1 LVLSS
6 DDIEN
11 LRELSSVPDFD
22 VSFRLAKSLVNSWS
36 FLNGRP
42 TILQIS
48 AFFGS
53 VDCFNYLLRIG
64 SDPKLTDLSRNR
76 RSLAEFAVVGGN
88 LEILGACGRFGISM
102 DGCHFH
108 AVSDHRNEVF
118 FWLVERETFPI
129 GQEDK
134 NVPTLMDRA
143 AASNNL
149 EIVKYLYEMGSKA
162 RLKLSDGYQSTFAI
176 ACQFDCL
183 SIINAILANEAVP
196 RDVVEDGFRS
206 AVAGDSKDVVQFLQ
220 QRFEYLQQ
228 S

>member
-1 LVLSS
+1 
-6 DDIEN
+6 
-11 LRELSSVPDFD
+11 
-22 VSFRLAKSLVNSWS
+22 
-36 FLNGRP
+36 
-42 TILQIS
+42 
-48 AFFGS
+48 
-53 VDCFNYLLRIG
+53 
-64 SDPKLTDLSRNR
+64 
-76 RSLAEFAVVGGN
+76 
-88 LEILGACGRFGISM
+88 M
-102 DGCHFH
+102 
-108 AVSDHRNEVF
+108 
-118 FWLVERETFPI
+118 ERETFPI